1 MKCAAG
7 LNSSLCL
14 VKANR
19 FNTKTE
25 RKYYNGCFEKEDKH
39 PIAGASLRHACLA
52 ALNPP
57 GKAQAPGA
65 ARKMMQPGGPK
76 VLDDGRVTFTL
87 NAPEADKVALNIHP
101 GYRGH
106 VWDVLR
112 KNPRDFAPLLFR

>member
-1 MKCAAG
+1 MVALKKKTSIT
-7 LNSSLCL
+7 LPVLLCVML
-14 VKANR
+14 A
-19 FNTKTE
+19 
-25 RKYYNGCFEKEDKH
+25 
-39 PIAGASLRHACLA
+39 LA

-106 VWDVLR
+106 VWDVWR
-112 KNPRDFAPLLFR
+112 KNLRDFAPLLFR